1 MLDISRDIH
10 SLTDFKKNTS
20 KFVEQLKETGE
31 PVVLTINGKA
41 ELVVQDATA
50 YQKLLQISDEA
61 RVLEGVRQG
70 IEDMVL
76 CFLDDLLREGA
87 AARFAHIFGEFCR
100 HRADV
105 LAVGPRTG

>member
-31 PVVLTINGKA
+31 PVVLTINGRA

-50 YQKLLQISDEA
+50 YQKLLQIADEA
-61 RVLEGVRQG
+61 RVLEGVRQC
-70 IEDMVL
+70 IEDMNAGRTVS
-76 CFLDDLLREGA
+76 LDEFNA
-87 AARFAHIFGEFCR
+87 NARTK
-100 HRADV
+100 HRIKA
-105 LAVGPRTG
+105 